1 MKLIYA
7 IVSDDDGDKVIE
19 ELNKYGYKVTKLSST
34 GGFLKRGNTTLM
46 ICTEDENVKCV
57 IKKIEH
63 ICGKRHKIKYNIP
76 CVTYSAGPGNNFI
89 PGWYSGV
96 QKEIEVGGAVIFA
109 VDVCCYERI

>member
-46 ICTEDENVKCV
+46 IGAEDSKVDEV
-57 IKKIEH
+57 IELIKQE
-63 ICGKRHKIKYNIP
+63 CGQHQRLTVNMPY
-76 CVTYSAGPGNNFI
+76 V
-89 PGWYSGV
+89 SGTTMV
-96 QKEIEVGGAVIFA
+96 NYATVPMSVEVGGATIFVMN
-109 VDVCCYERI
+109 VDRYEKI